1 MANSLLKAKNEISS
15 VLLRILCGVQ
25 SRKREIQICW
35 RRQMSKHSL
44 GQRQFSVL
52 AKSHFDTDLGMA
64 FIWSIFGS
72 LSVMAGNDWKIK
84 EVSFLLIFVSAAGLI
99 TFDVCGSWNILSF
112 SLHFRS
118 PAWKGLSKFRAPGHF
133 YKSSPKYFWQ
143 LRNNKIS
150 RTLLT
155 YNLYSINHP
164 QAWWPSLVLLSSF
177 SFPWFFT
184 FKGDLQKYKHCFCG
198 GCC

>member
-1 MANSLLKAKNEISS
+1 MAHSLLKAKAKWYLFCSEFCVESKAVKEKYKFVGGVRCQS
-15 VLLRILCGVQ
+15 ILWDKGN
-25 SRKREIQICW
+25 
-35 RRQMSKHSL
+35 
-44 GQRQFSVL
+44 FSFSQVTFW
-52 AKSHFDTDLGMA
+52 HRFGND
-64 FIWSIFGS
+64 FIWSIFYS